1 MSKRSDRPVIAVTGG
16 GQGIGRGI
24 LVYFCERGYDAV
36 VLDKNLDTAEAVAKE
51 CRELGADAI
60 AVHCD
65 VTDRD
70 DVEKAYAKVDEYFGR
85 IDVQV
90 NNAGVFIRERIMDA
104 TPEKTDLMIDV
115 NLKGVLNTAKAA
127 MGIMKNQGSGVMINA
142 HSILGFFPDHGLGVY
157 SATKAGVAILT
168 RVLAAECAPYG
179 IRVNGYAPSVTDTA
193 MVHHIIEERPE
204 AKLNQIPMRE
214 FGKPEQ
220 IAKICWFYASE
231 LSDYTTGISIASD
244 GGTWAVQRPFKSWED
259 AGLL

>member
-1 MSKRSDRPVIAVTGG
+1 MSKKSNRPVIAVTGG

-24 LVYFCERGYDAV
+24 LIYFCERGYDAV
-36 VLDKNLDTAEAVAKE
+36 VLDKNLDTAKRVAEE
-51 CRELGADAI
+51 CCKLGADAI

-65 VTDRD
+65 VTDRT
-70 DVEKAYAKVDEYFGR
+70 DVEKAYAEIDKYFGQ

-127 MGIMKNQGSGVMINA
+127 MEIMKKQGKGVMINA

-157 SATKAGVAILT
+157 SATKAGVAVLT
-168 RVLAAECAPYG
+168 RVLASECAPYG

-193 MVHHIIEERPE
+193 MVHHIIEERTE

-214 FGKPEQ
+214 FGTPEQ
-220 IAKICWFYASE
+220 IAKICWFYASD

-244 GGTWAVQRPFKSWED
+244 GGTWAVQRPFKSWEE